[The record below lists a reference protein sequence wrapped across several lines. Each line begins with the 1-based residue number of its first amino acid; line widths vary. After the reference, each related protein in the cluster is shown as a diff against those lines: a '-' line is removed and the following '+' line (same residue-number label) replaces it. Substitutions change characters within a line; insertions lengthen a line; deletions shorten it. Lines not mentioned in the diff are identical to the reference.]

1 MSGSMKLNKEEMLMD
16 KKMPVLFI
24 GHGSP
29 MNAIEDNSYVRT
41 WKEIAE
47 KIPRPE
53 AILCISA
60 HWVTNGTRINDQEN
74 PKIVYDMYGFPQELY
89 NVKYDVHGSNKLAH
103 ETIGCI
109 NRAVKIDNS
118 WGVDH
123 GAWSVLCKMYPEADI
138 PVYQLS
144 LDINSSAEAHFKIGK
159 DIGVLREKGVLIIGS
174 GNIVHNLS
182 RVKWGM
188 EGGYPWALEFDN
200 FIMDNIKNKRY
211 ENVVHYENA
220 GNSSKL
226 AFLTTEHF
234 YPLLYVLGAAR
245 EDDKLSVFNNSC
257 TMGSLSMTCYLFEE

>member
-1 MSGSMKLNKEEMLMD
+1 MD
-16 KKMPVLFI
+16 KKMPVLFV

-29 MNAIEDNSYVRT
+29 MNAIEDNEYVRT
-41 WKEIAE
+41 WKEIAK
-47 KIPRPE
+47 KIPKPE

-60 HWVTNGTRINDQEN
+60 HWVTSGTRINDQEN

-89 NVKYDVHGSNKLAH
+89 NVKYDANGSNRLAH
-103 ETIGCI
+103 ETIRYI

-118 WGVDH
+118 WGIDH
-123 GAWSVLCKMYPEADI
+123 GVWSVLCNMYPEADI
-138 PVYQLS
+138 PIYQLS
-144 LDINSSAEAHFKIGK
+144 IDDNISAETHFDIGK
-159 DIGVLREKGVLIIGS
+159 DIGILREKGVLIIGS
-174 GNIVHNLS
+174 GNVVHNLS
-182 RVKWGM
+182 KVKWTM
-188 EGGYPWALEFDN
+188 EEGYPWALEFDN
-200 FIMDNIKNKRY
+200 FIMENIKNKNY

-245 EDDKLSVFNNSC
+245 EDDRLSIFNNSC